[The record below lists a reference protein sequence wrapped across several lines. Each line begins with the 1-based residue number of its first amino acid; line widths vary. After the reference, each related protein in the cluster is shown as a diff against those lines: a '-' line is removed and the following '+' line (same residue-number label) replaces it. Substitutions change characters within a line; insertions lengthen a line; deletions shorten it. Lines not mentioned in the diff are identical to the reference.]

1 MENLEKILE
10 TQRKEYQNYLGVLS
24 EKFESEVKILAESVF
39 GIQQQLIAIREMVAI
54 NTKNIE
60 TIREMVARNAE
71 NIEIIKSDIQFIK
84 QELKQK
90 PDIEEFR
97 SLEKRVMFLE
107 RKLGAS

>member
-10 TQRKEYQNYLGVLS
+10 TQRKEYQGYLGVLS
-24 EKFESEVKILAESVF
+24 ERFESQVKIVAESISDV
-39 GIQQQLIAIREMVAI
+39 QKQLISIREMVAQ
-54 NTKNIE
+54 NT
-60 TIREMVARNAE
+60 E

-90 PDIEEFR
+90 PDIDEFR

-107 RKLGAS
+107 KKLRTS